1 MARPC
6 SRRYREACAAV
17 AARPRPDLSAA
28 LSALLRAVDTAR
40 STELADWP
48 PAVHGAFVAEIEHLR
63 RVIELL
69 PSLDEYL
76 ARMILPTT

>member
-1 MARPC
+1 M
-6 SRRYREACAAV
+6 
-17 AARPRPDLSAA
+17 
-28 LSALLRAVDTAR
+28 DTAR

-48 PAVHGAFVAEIEHLR
+48 PTVHGAFVAEIEHLR

>member
-1 MARPC
+1 MT
-6 SRRYREACAAV
+6 
-17 AARPRPDLSAA
+17 AA
-28 LSALLRAVDTAR
+28 LQGQGELERFADGALDGPQRCLHR
-40 STELADWP
+40 STELADW

>member
-1 MARPC
+1 M
-6 SRRYREACAAV
+6 

-28 LSALLRAVDTAR
+28 LSALLRAMDTAR

-63 RVIELL
+63 RAIELL

>member
-1 MARPC
+1 
-6 SRRYREACAAV
+6 
-17 AARPRPDLSAA
+17 
-28 LSALLRAVDTAR
+28 
-40 STELADWP
+40 
-48 PAVHGAFVAEIEHLR
+48 VHGAFVAEIEHLR

>member
-1 MARPC
+1 M
-6 SRRYREACAAV
+6 
-17 AARPRPDLSAA
+17 
-28 LSALLRAVDTAR
+28 DTAR

-63 RVIELL
+63 RVTELL